1 MGDLVIN
8 KKNGIIELFN
18 TAPFCTVTKAELSR
32 SILSDDYIDI
42 TVESSEKLD
51 LNLEDRIIVEGRSYF
66 VNLLPQVKKNAEDSF
81 THEIRFFG
89 ASSILR
95 RNILFNRDSQG
106 GKTGFEF
113 PITAELN
120 AFLYLIINNA
130 NEFESNWILGDF
142 PSNTETKSMQF
153 SNENCLAALQRIC
166 QEFKVEFEVEETGGK
181 FVLHIREKIGKL
193 LPFKV
198 EYGMGNG
205 LYDLTRARSND
216 SEVVTIL
223 YGYGSSENIPVK
235 YRGYSPRLRMPIAIG
250 DYITNQA
257 AQELFGK
264 VVGVFDPDIKP
275 EFKGIVSGVGS
286 LTNGLQEISVS
297 NMDFDLKEKES
308 DGKTTKYLIAGTP
321 AKISVTKGNLAGYD
335 FEIND
340 YDHSSKTFKLKQFAD
355 DRGQKFPDNTTVFKF
370 AAGDEFTLGDIV
382 LPDQYITN
390 AEQRLYDETVKE
402 YQKVSQNNVKYTL
415 NVDPL
420 FLQDKGE
427 IGIGDLLPIKDA
439 DFGIDKASR
448 IISLKK
454 DLLTDTYTSFDV
466 ADSYEISLV
475 KEIVNNIKDLQKEI
489 ASQKVINRQS
499 YLDGYRRVEDR
510 FSMYFDADGKMD
522 GSHIKADT
530 IDVGMLSSG
539 SKSRWFQLEEVVFTP
554 NLGSDPNSFRATA
567 GRLVHFG
574 IKTSSSTE
582 RVWNLS
588 ALTVNNLL
596 NQGYYVY
603 AKCDINGDY
612 GTFIITPDRIV
623 FDSQP
628 NYYHFL
634 IGNLYTAS
642 SGGRAFDANYGVS
655 QMNGRMIFAGVISD
669 IQGRPM
675 IDLDKREI
683 IGKVT
688 FTNDSPA
695 LEQVQE
701 KIDAVQVGAV
711 NLIDNSAALPMAP
724 NDIGTGNSVF
734 IDNENEKF
742 LRATPDAGKRISLY
756 GAYHILES
764 NEQYIRGIYVRHSA
778 PTAQDIQIYSH
789 NTTTLNDKTTTVQPN
804 TWTFIK
810 TGVITGIGSESA
822 LILQMFMPNIAIDY
836 KKTILVKGNRL
847 GNDWSPSAN
856 DVQNEITVAKQNA
869 ANAQNTANTA
879 AQNAIDA
886 NKKLSDIANDNI
898 VTPQEKPDVL
908 QEYYA
913 AANERNTI
921 IDQAKVYNVDFGAYN
936 NAFVGLDSYLVSV
949 NMFGDMN
956 SNTAVNGAEFK
967 QKYLNYYTERSKLY
981 KLISDAAKN
990 YANGLVNNIKIG
1002 GRNTYKKSTPID
1014 TLNVDFQREHVDAPN
1029 GFYAVGR
1036 NNPDANNVRLW
1047 GVIDGNGEWTVS
1059 FEMRGTQSVVVGLS
1073 VDICDIGLQ
1082 HFSSTLD
1089 NSWKKF
1095 SLTINVTNYSSDVY
1109 NFVDFSKFE
1118 WAYYLIRNIKI
1129 ERGNKATDWTPAPED
1144 VQEQLTNAQNS
1155 ANAANQKLADI
1166 ANDNLLTVSEKP
1178 EVIKEWDIIAYEYD
1192 KIIAQAATYNTNSGN
1207 YTHFFNGLSS
1217 YLISINWNN
1226 LAFDSPIDGIEFRR
1240 KFRDYYTERTDLLKR
1255 ISDASKGYVDN
1266 LQVGSR
1272 NLLLESNT
1280 QLSQPPGVYRI
1291 GGYMTSKLL
1300 EVGKTYTLM
1309 FKSGNGGRASVGAWI
1324 NGYQHIGVNEID
1336 GGIKTFTFTVENT
1349 GRELNIIDFYKVP
1362 DTDTDRWSSVYW
1374 AVLVEGNKMGLQSW
1388 MPAPEDLEK
1397 KITEAQSSANTAN
1410 QKLSDIASDNKLTP
1424 SEKQDTLKEW
1434 TVIVNESPIIMDQAA
1449 TYGVSSTNYEGH
1461 YINLSNYLTNNGLLN
1476 DLNSTSDI
1484 DGATFRLYFKNYY
1497 TAKVDLIRNISTA
1510 SKNYTNQAAGEL
1522 RNEARLKLLAS
1533 QYTNG
1538 NCLYRDADFR
1548 SSLNGLSVYNNSSN
1562 GTVELFLWTASAA
1575 NAPTKSPNMAI
1586 CRYNGGGAQPY
1597 LGGFYFGT
1605 PTRANAVFVVR
1616 LIMRLDVGYQ
1626 ITFHSNQAGDN
1637 YSFDW
1642 VTPVDGTG
1650 KWEEYIGILRCGAIG
1665 TFSSSMFF
1673 AILGTNKVIETYI
1686 AYASVFDVTDI
1697 DKYLEDKIK
1706 QNEQQTAI
1714 AKAQADNALA
1724 TANKTAGIT
1733 NFLSTT
1739 VDGNVIASGTML
1751 VGDVTGGNAGITGVT
1766 DQGSN
1771 SVRIFAGANYANKN
1785 KAPLNILDN
1794 GLIKMHHP
1802 NGNKGFE
1809 LGIVNGKL
1817 VFNVYDDIG
1826 NLIMEMGSQGIIFS
1840 NYIPDSWTN
1849 LKLAKFDSANYS
1861 PYDATSVTNFAN
1873 TNTRQIMV
1881 NNPGGIEDAQ
1891 HWNIHVPK
1899 TEASHINYSTYSAGR
1914 SYDSNTYVIYEGVY
1928 FEGTLQKPQK
1938 PNGSI
1943 AKLAD
1948 GWYYN
1953 IVFLSVWKKYGD
1965 PYQTG
1970 AYAYTFQLF
1979 RLSAGKV
1986 VETKDY
1992 TINGQV

>member
-81 THEIRFFG
+81 TYDIRFFG

-113 PITAELN
+113 PMTAELN
-120 AFLYLIINNA
+120 AFLYLIIKNA

-142 PSNTETKSMQF
+142 PTNTTTKTISFQK
-153 SNENCLAALQRIC
+153 ENCLAALQRVC
-166 QEFKVEFEVEETGGK
+166 QEFNVEFEVEETGGK

-223 YGYGSSENIPVK
+223 YGYGSSQNIPVD
-235 YRGYSPRLRMPIAIG
+235 YRGYSPRLRMPVAVG
-250 DYITNQA
+250 DYISNQA
-257 AQELFGK
+257 AIDLFGY
-264 VVGVFDPDIKP
+264 VEDVFTPDIKP
-275 EFKGIVSGVGS
+275 TFKGKVSGVGS
-286 LTNGLQEISVS
+286 LANGVQEVSVS
-297 NMDFDLKEKES
+297 NMDFDLKEKKPNG
-308 DGKTTKYLIAGTP
+308 DTKYWIAGTP
-321 AKISVTKGNLAGYD
+321 PKISVTKGDLAGYD
-335 FEIND
+335 FEVLD
-340 YDHSSKTFKLKQFAD
+340 YIHATKTFKLKQFAD
-355 DRGQKFPDNTTVFKF
+355 DKGQKFPDSTTVFKF
-370 AAGDEFTLGDIV
+370 AVGDEFTLIDIMM
-382 LPDQYITN
+382 PDQYITN
-390 AEQRLYDETVKE
+390 AEQKLYNETVKE

-574 IKTSSSTE
+574 IKTSSGAE

-612 GTFIITPDRIV
+612 GTFVITPDRIV

-634 IGNLYTAS
+634 IGNLYTAA

-695 LEQVQE
+695 LNQVQVN
-701 KIDAVQVGAV
+701 IDKSKSESIIASKDYADAQDNLKEITTKAYADGIVDAEESRAIADATAKMESAKLHAQVLV
-711 NLIDNSAALPMAP
+711 
-724 NDIGTGNSVF
+724 NDI
-734 IDNENEKF
+734 E
-742 LRATPDAGKRISLY
+742 
-756 GAYHILES
+756 
-764 NEQYIRGIYVRHSA
+764 
-778 PTAQDIQIYSH
+778 
-789 NTTTLNDKTTTVQPN
+789 
-804 TWTFIK
+804 
-810 TGVITGIGSESA
+810 
-822 LILQMFMPNIAIDY
+822 
-836 KKTILVKGNRL
+836 
-847 GNDWSPSAN
+847 
-856 DVQNEITVAKQNA
+856 
-869 ANAQNTANTA
+869 
-879 AQNAIDA
+879 
-886 NKKLSDIANDNI
+886 
-898 VTPQEKPDVL
+898 
-908 QEYYA
+908 
-913 AANERNTI
+913 
-921 IDQAKVYNVDFGAYN
+921 
-936 NAFVGLDSYLVSV
+936 
-949 NMFGDMN
+949 
-956 SNTAVNGAEFK
+956 
-967 QKYLNYYTERSKLY
+967 
-981 KLISDAAKN
+981 
-990 YANGLVNNIKIG
+990 IG
-1002 GRNTYKKSTPID
+1002 GRNLILQSKRIPVEMGGGSSLQLEAGGFQLTNATEYCVWNTSNVQQGLL
-1014 TLNVDFQREHVDAPN
+1014 TLSFKIKRLEGQGD
-1029 GFYAVGR
+1029 GR
-1036 NNPDANNVRLW
+1036 NIRFYNGTGYEEIPNTSNITTETIVTHQFTNS
-1047 GVIDGNGEWTVS
+1047 GN
-1059 FEMRGTQSVVVGLS
+1059 FEKLYMTFLTGRIEISW
-1073 VDICDIGLQ
+1073 LQ
-1082 HFSSTLD
+1082 LES
-1089 NSWKKF
+1089 
-1095 SLTINVTNYSSDVY
+1095 
-1109 NFVDFSKFE
+1109 
-1118 WAYYLIRNIKI
+1118 
-1129 ERGNKATDWTPAPED
+1129 GNKSTDWTPAPED
-1144 VQEQLTNAQNS
+1144 V
-1155 ANAANQKLADI
+1155 
-1166 ANDNLLTVSEKP
+1166 DN
-1178 EVIKEWDIIAYEYD
+1178 
-1192 KIIAQAATYNTNSGN
+1192 
-1207 YTHFFNGLSS
+1207 
-1217 YLISINWNN
+1217 
-1226 LAFDSPIDGIEFRR
+1226 
-1240 KFRDYYTERTDLLKR
+1240 
-1255 ISDASKGYVDN
+1255 
-1266 LQVGSR
+1266 
-1272 NLLLESNT
+1272 
-1280 QLSQPPGVYRI
+1280 
-1291 GGYMTSKLL
+1291 
-1300 EVGKTYTLM
+1300 
-1309 FKSGNGGRASVGAWI
+1309 
-1324 NGYQHIGVNEID
+1324 
-1336 GGIKTFTFTVENT
+1336 
-1349 GRELNIIDFYKVP
+1349 
-1362 DTDTDRWSSVYW
+1362 
-1374 AVLVEGNKMGLQSW
+1374 
-1388 MPAPEDLEK
+1388 
-1397 KITEAQSSANTAN
+1397 
-1410 QKLSDIASDNKLTP
+1410 
-1424 SEKQDTLKEW
+1424 
-1434 TVIVNESPIIMDQAA
+1434 
-1449 TYGVSSTNYEGH
+1449 
-1461 YINLSNYLTNNGLLN
+1461 
-1476 DLNSTSDI
+1476 
-1484 DGATFRLYFKNYY
+1484 
-1497 TAKVDLIRNISTA
+1497 
-1510 SKNYTNQAAGEL
+1510 
-1522 RNEARLKLLAS
+1522 
-1533 QYTNG
+1533 
-1538 NCLYRDADFR
+1538 
-1548 SSLNGLSVYNNSSN
+1548 
-1562 GTVELFLWTASAA
+1562 
-1575 NAPTKSPNMAI
+1575 
-1586 CRYNGGGAQPY
+1586 
-1597 LGGFYFGT
+1597 
-1605 PTRANAVFVVR
+1605 
-1616 LIMRLDVGYQ
+1616 
-1626 ITFHSNQAGDN
+1626 
-1637 YSFDW
+1637 
-1642 VTPVDGTG
+1642 
-1650 KWEEYIGILRCGAIG
+1650 
-1665 TFSSSMFF
+1665 
-1673 AILGTNKVIETYI
+1673 
-1686 AYASVFDVTDI
+1686 
-1697 DKYLEDKIK
+1697 KIK
-1706 QNEQQTAI
+1706 QNEQQTAL
-1714 AKAQADNALA
+1714 AKAQADNAL
-1724 TANKTAGIT
+1724 TTSNIT
-1733 NFLSTT
+1733 SQKVSFLSTT
-1739 VDGNVIASGTML
+1739 INNNVVSTGTL
-1751 VGDVTGGNAGITGVT
+1751 EVGDVVGANAGITGVT
-1766 DQGSN
+1766 DRGRQ
-1771 SVRIFAGANYANKN
+1771 SVRVYAGSPYANKN
-1785 KAPLNILDN
+1785 TAPFTLQDD

-1809 LGIVNGKL
+1809 LGIVDGKL

-1826 NLIMEMGSQGIIFS
+1826 NKIMEMGSQGIIFS

-1861 PYDATSVTNFAN
+1861 PYDAASVTNFAN
-1873 TNTRQIMV
+1873 SNTRQIMV

-1891 HWNIHVPK
+1891 HWNVFVPK

-1914 SYDSNTYVIYEGVY
+1914 SYDSNTYVIYEGIY

-1938 PNGSI
+1938 PNSST

-1953 IVFLSVWKKYGD
+1953 IVFMSVWKKYGD

-1970 AYAYTFQLF
+1970 AYSYTFQLF

>member
-1 MGDLVIN
+1 MGEIVIK
-8 KKNGIIELFN
+8 KKNTTIDLFN
-18 TAPFCTVTKAELSR
+18 YKPFRSVTKAELSR
-32 SILSDDYIDI
+32 TLMSDDYVDI
-42 TVESSEKLD
+42 SVECANTLD
-51 LNLEDRIIVEGRSYF
+51 LNIGDRVTVEGRTF
-66 VNLLPQVKKNAEDSF
+66 FLNMLPPAKKLAEDQFSY
-81 THEIRFFG
+81 EIRFEGPAFL
-89 ASSILR
+89 LR
-95 RNILFNRDSQG
+95 KLKVFNLDSQG
-106 GKTGFEF
+106 NKTTNEF
-113 PITAELN
+113 PLTGEINE
-120 AFLYLIINNA
+120 FLYLLINNA
-130 NEFESNWILGDF
+130 NKKDNQWILGNF
-142 PSNTETKSMQF
+142 PSNTETKTLTF
-153 SNENCLAALQRIC
+153 NNENCLAVLQRIC
-166 QEFKVEFEVEETGGK
+166 QEFNVEFDIIEAGGK
-181 FVLHIREKIGKL
+181 FTLNIREKIGKT
-193 LPFKV
+193 LPFTV

-205 LYDLTRARSND
+205 LYDLSRARAND
-216 SEVVTIL
+216 SEVVTVL
-223 YGYGSSENIPVK
+223 YAYGSSQNIPVD
-235 YRGYSPRLRMPIAIG
+235 YRGYSPRLRMPVAVG
-250 DYITNQA
+250 DYISNQA
-257 AQELFGK
+257 AIDLFGY
-264 VVGVFDPDIKP
+264 VEDVFTPDIKP
-275 EFKGIVSGVGS
+275 TFKGKVSGVGS
-286 LTNGLQEISVS
+286 LANGVQEVSVS
-297 NMDFDLKEKES
+297 NMDFDLKEKKA
-308 DGKTTKYLIAGTP
+308 DGSTKYWISGTP
-321 AKISVTKGNLAGYD
+321 PKISVTKGDLAGYD
-335 FEIND
+335 FEVLD
-340 YDHSSKTFKLKQFAD
+340 YIHATKTFKLKQFAD
-355 DRGQKFPDNTTVFKF
+355 DKGQKFPDNTTVFKF
-370 AAGDEFTLGDIV
+370 AAGDEFTLIDIMM
-382 LPDQYITN
+382 PDQYIAN
-390 AEQRLYDETVKE
+390 AEQKLYDETVKE

-554 NLGSDPNSFRATA
+554 NLGSNPNSFRATA

-574 IKTSSSTE
+574 IKTSTGTE

-612 GTFIITPDRIV
+612 GTFVITPDRIV

-778 PTAQDIQIYSH
+778 PTAQDIQVYSH
-789 NTTTLNDKTTTVQPN
+789 NTNTLNDKTTTVQPN

-822 LILQMFMPNIAIDY
+822 LILQMFMPNIALDY

-869 ANAQNTANTA
+869 ANAQNSANTA
-879 AQNAIDA
+879 INNAA
-886 NKKLSDIANDNI
+886 IAN
-898 VTPQEKPDVL
+898 
-908 QEYYA
+908 
-913 AANERNTI
+913 
-921 IDQAKVYNVDFGAYN
+921 
-936 NAFVGLDSYLVSV
+936 
-949 NMFGDMN
+949 
-956 SNTAVNGAEFK
+956 
-967 QKYLNYYTERSKLY
+967 
-981 KLISDAAKN
+981 
-990 YANGLVNNIKIG
+990 
-1002 GRNTYKKSTPID
+1002 
-1014 TLNVDFQREHVDAPN
+1014 QR
-1029 GFYAVGR
+1029 
-1036 NNPDANNVRLW
+1036 
-1047 GVIDGNGEWTVS
+1047 
-1059 FEMRGTQSVVVGLS
+1059 
-1073 VDICDIGLQ
+1073 
-1082 HFSSTLD
+1082 
-1089 NSWKKF
+1089 
-1095 SLTINVTNYSSDVY
+1095 
-1109 NFVDFSKFE
+1109 
-1118 WAYYLIRNIKI
+1118 
-1129 ERGNKATDWTPAPED
+1129 
-1144 VQEQLTNAQNS
+1144 
-1155 ANAANQKLADI
+1155 LADI
-1166 ANDNLLTVSEKP
+1166 ANDNKLTPEEKSDT
-1178 EVIKEWDIIAYEYD
+1178 IKEWDIIADEYL
-1192 KIIAQAATYNTNSGN
+1192 KLIPQANTYGVDTNA
-1207 YTHFFNGLSS
+1207 YTGAKNALSS
-1217 YLISINWNN
+1217 YLISISYNN
-1226 LAFDSPIDGIEFRR
+1226 LNTTSDINGTEFRQ
-1240 KFRDYYTERTDLLKR
+1240 KFRDYYDAKVSLLKA
-1255 ISDASKGYVDN
+1255 ISDAAKSYATGLVNN

-1272 NLLLESNT
+1272 NLLLESNI
-1280 QLSQPPGVYRI
+1280 QFSQPPGVYRL

-1309 FKSGNGGRASVGAWI
+1309 FKSGNGGRNSVGAWV
-1324 NGYQHIGVNEID
+1324 NGFQHIGVNEID
-1336 GGIKTFTFTVENT
+1336 GGIKTITFTVENT
-1349 GRELNIIDFYKVP
+1349 GRDLNIIDFYKVP
-1362 DTDTDRWSSVYW
+1362 STDLDRWSAVNW

-1388 MPAPEDLEK
+1388 MAAPEDLEK

-1410 QKLSDIASDNKLTP
+1410 QKLTDIASDNRLTP

-1434 TVIVNESPIIMDQAA
+1434 TVIVNEVPIIKDQAA
-1449 TYGVSSTNYEGH
+1449 AYGVSSVNYDGH
-1461 YINLSNYLTNNGLLN
+1461 YTNLSDYLTNNGLLN

-1510 SKNYTNQAAGEL
+1510 SKNYTNQSAGEL

-1548 SSLNGLSVYNNSSN
+1548 SSLNGLSVYNNLGN
-1562 GTVELFLWTASAA
+1562 GTVELFLWAASSV
-1575 NAPTKSPNMAI
+1575 NAPTKSPTIAI
-1586 CRYNGGGAQPY
+1586 CRYNGSGASPN

-1616 LIMRLDVGYQ
+1616 LIMSLEAGYQ

-1650 KWEEYIGILRCGAIG
+1650 KWEEYIGILRCGVTG

-1673 AILGTNKVIETYI
+1673 AIMGANKVIETYI
-1686 AYASVFDVTDI
+1686 AYASVFDVTDV
-1697 DKYLEDKIK
+1697 DKYLEDRIK
-1706 QNEQQTAI
+1706 QNEQQTAL

-1724 TANKTAGIT
+1724 TANRVSQIT
-1733 NFLSTT
+1733 SFLNTT
-1739 VDGNVIASGTML
+1739 VDGNVVASGTML
-1751 VGDVTGGNAGITGVT
+1751 VGDVNGGNAGLTGVT
-1766 DQGSN
+1766 DRGAD
-1771 SVRIFAGANYANKN
+1771 SVRLFLGSNYANKN
-1785 KAPLNILDN
+1785 KAPLVMLDK
-1794 GLIKMHHP
+1794 GLIQMHHP
-1802 NGNKGFE
+1802 NGMLGFE
-1809 LGIVNGKL
+1809 MGIVNGKL
-1817 VFNVYDDIG
+1817 VFNVYDNSG
-1826 NLIMEMGSQGIIFS
+1826 NKTMEMGSQGIIFS
-1840 NYIPDSWTN
+1840 NYIPDSWDNYLLLNIPAGSTN
-1849 LKLAKFDSANYS
+1849 SDADFENFLRGQLMINTYQNDTYGWCNVDLNTNNNYWRYSAGVSYDSANYKQYEKFY
-1861 PYDATSVTNFAN
+1861 YDTDNS
-1873 TNTRQIMV
+1873 
-1881 NNPGGIEDAQ
+1881 
-1891 HWNIHVPK
+1891 K
-1899 TEASHINYSTYSAGR
+1899 
-1914 SYDSNTYVIYEGVY
+1914 
-1928 FEGTLQKPQK
+1928 QKPGPSTPK
-1938 PNGSI
+1938 
-1943 AKLAD
+1943 KWD
-1948 GWYYN
+1948 GWYAMPAHAQGSDAPVGGMSNWSITILCIRLAGGEQVQTKN
-1953 IVFLSVWKKYGD
+1953 ISMSGSEFIH
-1965 PYQTG
+1965 P
-1970 AYAYTFQLF
+1970 
-1979 RLSAGKV
+1979 
-1986 VETKDY
+1986 
-1992 TINGQV
+1992 

>member
-66 VNLLPQVKKNAEDSF
+66 VNLLPQVKKNTEDSF

-106 GKTGFEF
+106 GKNGFEF
-113 PITAELN
+113 PMTAELN

-142 PSNTETKSMQF
+142 PTNTTTKTISFQK
-153 SNENCLAALQRIC
+153 ENCLAALQRVC
-166 QEFKVEFEVEETGGK
+166 QEFNVEFEVEETGGK

-355 DRGQKFPDNTTVFKF
+355 DKGQKFPDNTTVFKF
-370 AAGDEFTLGDIV
+370 AAGDEFTLIDIMM
-382 LPDQYITN
+382 PDQYITN
-390 AEQRLYDETVKE
+390 AEQKLYDETVKE

-489 ASQKVINRQS
+489 SSQKVINRQS

-574 IKTSSSTE
+574 IKTSAGAE

-588 ALTVNNLL
+588 ALTVSNLL

-612 GTFIITPDRIV
+612 GTFVITPDRIV

-642 SGGRAFDANYGVS
+642 SGGRVFDANYGVS

-695 LEQVQE
+695 LGQVQVN
-701 KIDAVQVGAV
+701 IDQSKTES
-711 NLIDNSAALPMAP
+711 IAASKSYS
-724 NDIGTGNSVF
+724 D
-734 IDNENEKF
+734 
-742 LRATPDAGKRISLY
+742 
-756 GAYHILES
+756 
-764 NEQYIRGIYVRHSA
+764 
-778 PTAQDIQIYSH
+778 AQD
-789 NTTTLNDKTTTVQPN
+789 NL
-804 TWTFIK
+804 
-810 TGVITGIGSESA
+810 
-822 LILQMFMPNIAIDY
+822 
-836 KKTILVKGNRL
+836 
-847 GNDWSPSAN
+847 
-856 DVQNEITVAKQNA
+856 AK
-869 ANAQNTANTA
+869 
-879 AQNAIDA
+879 I
-886 NKKLSDIANDNI
+886 
-898 VTPQEKPDVL
+898 
-908 QEYYA
+908 A
-913 AANERNTI
+913 AAAYADGIVDAEEARAIADAT
-921 IDQAKVYNVDFGAYN
+921 AK
-936 NAFVGLDSYLVSV
+936 
-949 NMFGDMN
+949 M
-956 SNTAVNGAEFK
+956 E
-967 QKYLNYYTERSKLY
+967 
-981 KLISDAAKN
+981 AAKSH
-990 YANGLVNNIKIG
+990 AQGLVNNIQIG
-1002 GRNTYKKSTPID
+1002 ARNLF
-1014 TLNVDFQREHVDAPN
+1014 LNSKNPRVYTNRAPVSIMTGLELN
-1029 GFYAVGR
+1029 TEY
-1036 NNPDANNVRLW
+1036 
-1047 GVIDGNGEWTVS
+1047 TVS
-1059 FEMRGTQSVVVGLS
+1059 FTAQNFWSAAALHIEFDGGIGKSEFALTGSLKRFSATMKTNNVNGNLYLWLIDGDGSVELR
-1073 VDICDIGLQ
+1073 
-1082 HFSSTLD
+1082 
-1089 NSWKKF
+1089 
-1095 SLTINVTNYSSDVY
+1095 
-1109 NFVDFSKFE
+1109 E
-1118 WAYYLIRNIKI
+1118 IKV
-1129 ERGNKATDWTPAPED
+1129 EKGNKATDWTPAPED
-1144 VQEQLTNAQNS
+1144 VE
-1155 ANAANQKLADI
+1155 
-1166 ANDNLLTVSEKP
+1166 SE
-1178 EVIKEWDIIAYEYD
+1178 IN
-1192 KIIAQAATYNTNSGN
+1192 NTN
-1207 YTHFFNGLSS
+1207 
-1217 YLISINWNN
+1217 NN
-1226 LAFDSPIDGIEFRR
+1226 A
-1240 KFRDYYTERTDLLKR
+1240 LL
-1255 ISDASKGYVDN
+1255 
-1266 LQVGSR
+1266 
-1272 NLLLESNT
+1272 
-1280 QLSQPPGVYRI
+1280 
-1291 GGYMTSKLL
+1291 
-1300 EVGKTYTLM
+1300 
-1309 FKSGNGGRASVGAWI
+1309 
-1324 NGYQHIGVNEID
+1324 
-1336 GGIKTFTFTVENT
+1336 
-1349 GRELNIIDFYKVP
+1349 
-1362 DTDTDRWSSVYW
+1362 
-1374 AVLVEGNKMGLQSW
+1374 
-1388 MPAPEDLEK
+1388 
-1397 KITEAQSSANTAN
+1397 
-1410 QKLSDIASDNKLTP
+1410 
-1424 SEKQDTLKEW
+1424 
-1434 TVIVNESPIIMDQAA
+1434 
-1449 TYGVSSTNYEGH
+1449 
-1461 YINLSNYLTNNGLLN
+1461 
-1476 DLNSTSDI
+1476 
-1484 DGATFRLYFKNYY
+1484 
-1497 TAKVDLIRNISTA
+1497 
-1510 SKNYTNQAAGEL
+1510 
-1522 RNEARLKLLAS
+1522 
-1533 QYTNG
+1533 
-1538 NCLYRDADFR
+1538 
-1548 SSLNGLSVYNNSSN
+1548 
-1562 GTVELFLWTASAA
+1562 
-1575 NAPTKSPNMAI
+1575 
-1586 CRYNGGGAQPY
+1586 
-1597 LGGFYFGT
+1597 
-1605 PTRANAVFVVR
+1605 
-1616 LIMRLDVGYQ
+1616 
-1626 ITFHSNQAGDN
+1626 
-1637 YSFDW
+1637 
-1642 VTPVDGTG
+1642 
-1650 KWEEYIGILRCGAIG
+1650 
-1665 TFSSSMFF
+1665 
-1673 AILGTNKVIETYI
+1673 
-1686 AYASVFDVTDI
+1686 
-1697 DKYLEDKIK
+1697 
-1706 QNEQQTAI
+1706 

-1724 TANKTAGIT
+1724 TANIANGKVS
-1733 NFLSTT
+1733 FLTT
-1739 VDGNVIASGTML
+1739 TIDNNVVATGSLL
-1751 VGDVTGGNAGITGVT
+1751 VGDVVGNNAGISGVT
-1766 DQGSN
+1766 DRGRQ
-1771 SVRIFAGANYANKN
+1771 SVRMYAGAPYANKN
-1785 KAPLNILDN
+1785 TAPFTLQDD

-1809 LGIVNGKL
+1809 LGIVDGKL

-1826 NLIMEMGSQGIIFS
+1826 NKIMEMGSQGIIFS

-1873 TNTRQIMV
+1873 SNTRQIMV

-1891 HWNIHVPK
+1891 HWNVFVPK

-1914 SYDSNTYVIYEGVY
+1914 SYDSNTYVIYEGIY

-1938 PNGSI
+1938 PNSST

-1953 IVFLSVWKKYGD
+1953 IVFMSVWKKYGD

-1970 AYAYTFQLF
+1970 AYSYTFQLF

>member
-66 VNLLPQVKKNAEDSF
+66 VNLLPQVKKNTEDSF

-113 PITAELN
+113 PMTAELN

-130 NEFESNWILGDF
+130 NEFENNWVLGDF
-142 PSNTETKSMQF
+142 PTNTTTKTISFQK
-153 SNENCLAALQRIC
+153 ENCLAALQRVC
-166 QEFKVEFEVEETGGK
+166 QEFNVEFEVEETGGK

-205 LYDLTRARSND
+205 LYDLTRARAND

-340 YDHSSKTFKLKQFAD
+340 YDHSSKTFKIKQFAD

-370 AAGDEFTLGDIV
+370 AAGDEFTLIDIMM
-382 LPDQYITN
+382 PDQYITN
-390 AEQRLYDETVKE
+390 AEQKLYDETVKE

-574 IKTSSSTE
+574 IKTSSGAE

-612 GTFIITPDRIV
+612 GTFVITPDRIV

-695 LEQVQE
+695 LGQVQE
-701 KIDAVQVGAV
+701 KIDAVQVGTRNLLLKSKQRMPYAWGAGSVIKTSDGINFQNCTTWVAYGTIASESLQVSEEYTISIKYRSENTPATNFAWYINDANDYISFNTPDTVGKWGIISNTRRINNNGNV
-711 NLIDNSAALPMAP
+711 NLHLFVPNGTVTIDW
-724 NDIGTGNSVF
+724 I
-734 IDNENEKF
+734 
-742 LRATPDAGKRISLY
+742 
-756 GAYHILES
+756 
-764 NEQYIRGIYVRHSA
+764 
-778 PTAQDIQIYSH
+778 
-789 NTTTLNDKTTTVQPN
+789 
-804 TWTFIK
+804 
-810 TGVITGIGSESA
+810 VIT
-822 LILQMFMPNIAIDY
+822 
-836 KKTILVKGNRL
+836 KGNK
-847 GNDWSPSAN
+847 GVTDWTPAPEDLN
-856 DVQNEITVAKQNA
+856 EEITVAKQNA

-898 VTPQEKPDVL
+898 VTPQEKPDTLKEWKQIEAERPKLVA
-908 QEYYA
+908 QAGTYNINTDNYNNYYVA
-913 AANERNTI
+913 LANYLTNSGVFLDMNVST
-921 IDQAKVYNVDFGAYN
+921 NVDGRELKN
-936 NAFVGLDSYLVSV
+936 NF
-949 NMFGDMN
+949 
-956 SNTAVNGAEFK
+956 
-967 QKYLNYYTERSKLY
+967 QNYYDVRQDLLKA
-981 KLISDAAKN
+981 ISDAAKT
-990 YANGLVNNIKIG
+990 YASGLVDNLQIG
-1002 GRNTYKKSTPID
+1002 GRNLLQKS
-1014 TLNVDFQREHVDAPN
+1014 
-1029 GFYAVGR
+1029 
-1036 NNPDANNVRLW
+1036 ANIVMSGNDHQNSDNSIP
-1047 GVIDGNGEWTVS
+1047 GVITVLRS
-1059 FEMRGTQSVVVGLS
+1059 GKWNCYNWL
-1073 VDICDIGLQ
+1073 
-1082 HFSSTLD
+1082 TLP
-1089 NSWKKF
+1089 S
-1095 SLTINVTNYSSDVY
+1095 
-1109 NFVDFSKFE
+1109 
-1118 WAYYLIRNIKI
+1118 
-1129 ERGNKATDWTPAPED
+1129 G
-1144 VQEQLTNAQNS
+1144 
-1155 ANAANQKLADI
+1155 
-1166 ANDNLLTVSEKP
+1166 
-1178 EVIKEWDIIAYEYD
+1178 YD
-1192 KIIAQAATYNTNSGN
+1192 KIGKQLTMS
-1207 YTHFFNGLSS
+1207 L
-1217 YLISINWNN
+1217 
-1226 LAFDSPIDGIEFRR
+1226 E
-1240 KFRDYYTERTDLLKR
+1240 LL
-1255 ISDASKGYVDN
+1255 VDN
-1266 LQVGSR
+1266 QINFGVG
-1272 NLLLESNT
+1272 
-1280 QLSQPPGVYRI
+1280 VH
-1291 GGYMTSKLL
+1291 
-1300 EVGKTYTLM
+1300 
-1309 FKSGNGGRASVGAWI
+1309 FA
-1324 NGYQHIGVNEID
+1324 
-1336 GGIKTFTFTVENT
+1336 
-1349 GRELNIIDFYKVP
+1349 
-1362 DTDTDRWSSVYW
+1362 
-1374 AVLVEGNKMGLQSW
+1374 
-1388 MPAPEDLEK
+1388 
-1397 KITEAQSSANTAN
+1397 
-1410 QKLSDIASDNKLTP
+1410 
-1424 SEKQDTLKEW
+1424 
-1434 TVIVNESPIIMDQAA
+1434 
-1449 TYGVSSTNYEGH
+1449 YEQ
-1461 YINLSNYLTNNGLLN
+1461 N
-1476 DLNSTSDI
+1476 
-1484 DGATFRLYFKNYY
+1484 
-1497 TAKVDLIRNISTA
+1497 LIR
-1510 SKNYTNQAAGEL
+1510 K
-1522 RNEARLKLLAS
+1522 
-1533 QYTNG
+1533 
-1538 NCLYRDADFR
+1538 
-1548 SSLNGLSVYNNSSN
+1548 
-1562 GTVELFLWTASAA
+1562 
-1575 NAPTKSPNMAI
+1575 
-1586 CRYNGGGAQPY
+1586 
-1597 LGGFYFGT
+1597 
-1605 PTRANAVFVVR
+1605 
-1616 LIMRLDVGYQ
+1616 DV
-1626 ITFHSNQAGDN
+1626 S
-1637 YSFDW
+1637 
-1642 VTPVDGTG
+1642 
-1650 KWEEYIGILRCGAIG
+1650 
-1665 TFSSSMFF
+1665 
-1673 AILGTNKVIETYI
+1673 YI
-1686 AYASVFDVTDI
+1686 A
-1697 DKYLEDKIK
+1697 
-1706 QNEQQTAI
+1706 
-1714 AKAQADNALA
+1714 
-1724 TANKTAGIT
+1724 
-1733 NFLSTT
+1733 
-1739 VDGNVIASGTML
+1739 
-1751 VGDVTGGNAGITGVT
+1751 
-1766 DQGSN
+1766 
-1771 SVRIFAGANYANKN
+1771 
-1785 KAPLNILDN
+1785 
-1794 GLIKMHHP
+1794 
-1802 NGNKGFE
+1802 
-1809 LGIVNGKL
+1809 
-1817 VFNVYDDIG
+1817 
-1826 NLIMEMGSQGIIFS
+1826 
-1840 NYIPDSWTN
+1840 
-1849 LKLAKFDSANYS
+1849 
-1861 PYDATSVTNFAN
+1861 
-1873 TNTRQIMV
+1873 
-1881 NNPGGIEDAQ
+1881 PG
-1891 HWNIHVPK
+1891 
-1899 TEASHINYSTYSAGR
+1899 
-1914 SYDSNTYVIYEGVY
+1914 
-1928 FEGTLQKPQK
+1928 
-1938 PNGSI
+1938 
-1943 AKLAD
+1943 
-1948 GWYYN
+1948 
-1953 IVFLSVWKKYGD
+1953 
-1965 PYQTG
+1965 
-1970 AYAYTFQLF
+1970 
-1979 RLSAGKV
+1979 
-1986 VETKDY
+1986 
-1992 TINGQV
+1992 

>member
-81 THEIRFFG
+81 TYDIRFFG

-113 PITAELN
+113 PMTAELN

-130 NEFESNWILGDF
+130 NEFENNWVLGDF
-142 PSNTETKSMQF
+142 PVNTTTKTISFQK
-153 SNENCLAALQRIC
+153 ENCLAALQRVC
-166 QEFKVEFEVEETGGK
+166 QEFNVEFEVEETGGK

-250 DYITNQA
+250 DYITNQV

-321 AKISVTKGNLAGYD
+321 AKISVTKGDLAGYD
-335 FEIND
+335 FEVVD
-340 YDHSSKTFKLKQFAD
+340 YIHSTKTFKLKQFAD

-370 AAGDEFTLGDIV
+370 AAGDEFTLIDIMM
-382 LPDQYITN
+382 PEQYITN
-390 AEQRLYDETVKE
+390 AEQKLYDETVKE

-574 IKTSSSTE
+574 IKTSSGTE

-695 LEQVQE
+695 LGQVQE
-701 KIDAVQVGAV
+701 KIDAVQVGSV
-711 NLIDNSAALPMAP
+711 NLLDNSAVFAMSA
-724 NDIGTGNSVF
+724 NDVGLGTSVL
-734 IDNENEKF
+734 IENESEKF
-742 LRATPDAGKRISLY
+742 YRATPDNGKRVSLY
-756 GAYHILES
+756 GLWYTLES
-764 NEQYIRGIYVRHSA
+764 NQEYVRGIYVRHSA
-778 PTAQDIQIYSH
+778 SVAQDVRVFNH
-789 NTTTLNDKTTTVQPN
+789 NSNIGGEKIVTIQPN

-810 TGVITGIGSESA
+810 TNTIIGSGGNTA
-822 LILQMFMPNIAIDY
+822 LIIEMFTPNIPLDY
-836 KKTILVKGNRL
+836 KKTMLVKGNRI
-847 GNDWSPSAN
+847 GNDWTPSAN
-856 DVQNEITVAKQNA
+856 DVNSEITVAKQNA

-879 AQNAIDA
+879 VDNAAIA
-886 NKKLSDIANDNI
+886 NQRLADIANDNKL
-898 VTPQEKPDVL
+898 TPEEKSDTIKEWDIIAD
-908 QEYYA
+908 EYIKLIPQ
-913 AANERNTI
+913 ANTYGVDTNAYTGAKNALSSYLINISYNNLNTTSDI
-921 IDQAKVYNVDFGAYN
+921 NGTEFRQKFRDYYDAKVSLLKA
-936 NAFVGLDSYLVSV
+936 
-949 NMFGDMN
+949 
-956 SNTAVNGAEFK
+956 
-967 QKYLNYYTERSKLY
+967 
-981 KLISDAAKN
+981 ISDATKN
-990 YANGLVNNIKIG
+990 YANGLVSNIKIG
-1002 GRNTYKKSTPID
+1002 GINKVLGSNKQITSGAM
-1014 TLNVDFQREHVDAPN
+1014 LFNVSNIGEIIGNDITISIFLEGYNLSGQSNRIGAELYIKFNDGTEQWFGVW
-1029 GFYAVGR
+1029 FYS
-1036 NNPDANNVRLW
+1036 N
-1047 GVIDGNGEWTVS
+1047 S
-1059 FEMRGTQSVVVGLS
+1059 
-1073 VDICDIGLQ
+1073 
-1082 HFSSTLD
+1082 SSTWIE
-1089 NSWKKF
+1089 NTRKSESFKVK
-1095 SLTINVTNYSSDVY
+1095 NVPISSYQFGMYVQANGDY
-1109 NFVDFSKFE
+1109 
-1118 WAYYLIRNIKI
+1118 IRVKQPQLEI
-1129 ERGNKATDWTPAPED
+1129 GNKAGSYSVAPED
-1144 VQEQLTNAQNS
+1144 IQDQVNKAQGD
-1155 ANAANQKLADI
+1155 ANIANQKLANI
-1166 ANDNLLTVSEKP
+1166 ANDNLLTTSEKP
-1178 EVIKEWDIIAYEYD
+1178 EVIKEWQVIDAEFPHIRSQATTFGVNYD
-1192 KIIAQAATYNTNSGN
+1192 NFSYFYQQ
-1207 YTHFFNGLSS
+1207 LST
-1217 YLISINWNN
+1217 YLISIEYAN
-1226 LAFDSPIDGIEFRR
+1226 LTKDNAINGAEFRQ
-1240 KFRDYYTERTDLLKR
+1240 KFVLYYTERTDLLKR
-1255 ISDASKGYVDN
+1255 ISDASK
-1266 LQVGSR
+1266 
-1272 NLLLESNT
+1272 
-1280 QLSQPPGVYRI
+1280 
-1291 GGYMTSKLL
+1291 
-1300 EVGKTYTLM
+1300 
-1309 FKSGNGGRASVGAWI
+1309 
-1324 NGYQHIGVNEID
+1324 
-1336 GGIKTFTFTVENT
+1336 
-1349 GRELNIIDFYKVP
+1349 
-1362 DTDTDRWSSVYW
+1362 
-1374 AVLVEGNKMGLQSW
+1374 
-1388 MPAPEDLEK
+1388 
-1397 KITEAQSSANTAN
+1397 
-1410 QKLSDIASDNKLTP
+1410 
-1424 SEKQDTLKEW
+1424 
-1434 TVIVNESPIIMDQAA
+1434 
-1449 TYGVSSTNYEGH
+1449 
-1461 YINLSNYLTNNGLLN
+1461 
-1476 DLNSTSDI
+1476 
-1484 DGATFRLYFKNYY
+1484 
-1497 TAKVDLIRNISTA
+1497 
-1510 SKNYTNQAAGEL
+1510 NYTNSTTEAAKIEMAMDA
-1522 RNEARLKLLAS
+1522 RNKALAAS
-1533 QYTNG
+1533 YASG
-1538 NCLYRDADFR
+1538 KCLYRDVDFR
-1548 SSLNGLSVYNNSSN
+1548 SGLNGIQVYNNTGSASVN
-1562 GTVELFLWTASAA
+1562 LFLYGSAGYG
-1575 NAPTKSPNMAI
+1575 APTKSPNIAVI
-1586 CRYNGGGAQPY
+1586 QYNGDTNVTPGI
-1597 LGGFYFGT
+1597 GGFYFST
-1605 PTRANAVFVVR
+1605 PTRANAIYVVR
-1616 LIMRLDVGYQ
+1616 FIAKIPVNYA
-1626 ITFHSNQAGDN
+1626 INFHTNAIGD
-1637 YSFDW
+1637 DAK
-1642 VTPVDGTG
+1642 VTWTTSQQGTG
-1650 KWEEYIGILRCGAIG
+1650 KWEEYIVIIRCGSYGVFNSTA
-1665 TFSSSMFF
+1665 FF
-1673 AILGTNKVIETYI
+1673 ALDTSLVTNVMEWYLC
-1686 AYASVFDVTDI
+1686 YASVFDLTDV

-1706 QNEQQTAI
+1706 QNEQQTAL

-1724 TANKTAGIT
+1724 TANIASQKLS
-1733 NFLSTT
+1733 FLSTT
-1739 VDGNVIASGTML
+1739 IDNNLVATGTLM
-1751 VGDVTGGNAGITGVT
+1751 VGDVAGANAGITGVT
-1766 DQGSN
+1766 DRGRQ
-1771 SVRIFAGANYANKN
+1771 SVRLYAGSTYAGKN
-1785 KAPLNILDN
+1785 TAPWYVDDYGVEYQYLNGVMIRRR
-1794 GLIKMHHP
+1794 GVI
-1802 NGNKGFE
+1802 NGNYVDE
-1809 LGIVNGKL
+1809 LYNISGQLAKKTAIVSGKILEEWYNNGQLVYQIGENGIYFVRE
-1817 VFNVYDDIG
+1817 VPESYTEYR
-1826 NLIMEMGSQGIIFS
+1826 M
-1840 NYIPDSWTN
+1840 
-1849 LKLAKFDSANYS
+1849 LKLIDGIGPNPTQQQKDDLSDYILNRTCGVNPIPASGKFERYNIYGDRLLFLYNAGQN
-1861 PYDATSVTNFAN
+1861 
-1873 TNTRQIMV
+1873 V
-1881 NNPGGIEDAQ
+1881 NSQ
-1891 HWNIHVPK
+1891 
-1899 TEASHINYSTYSAGR
+1899 
-1914 SYDSNTYVIYEGVY
+1914 SNKQ
-1928 FEGTLQKPQK
+1928 FEGYKTSQNKYENAP
-1938 PNGSI
+1938 
-1943 AKLAD
+1943 D
-1948 GWYYN
+1948 GWY
-1953 IVFLSVWKKYGD
+1953 IPEALGWGFPGDVFLVEVIYLSN
-1965 PYQTG
+1965 G
-1970 AYAYTFQLF
+1970 AQIKNMALQRDVSGRIFMECSY
-1979 RLSAGKV
+1979 
-1986 VETKDY
+1986 
-1992 TINGQV
+1992 

>member
-1 MGDLVIN
+1 MGEIVIK
-8 KKNGIIELFN
+8 KKNTTIDLFN
-18 TAPFCTVTKAELSR
+18 YKPFRSVTKAELSR
-32 SILSDDYIDI
+32 TLMSDDYVDI
-42 TVESSEKLD
+42 SVECANPLD
-51 LNLEDRIIVEGRSYF
+51 LSLGDRVTVEGRTF
-66 VNLLPQVKKNAEDSF
+66 FLNMLPPAKKLAEDQFSY
-81 THEIRFFG
+81 ELRFEGPAFL
-89 ASSILR
+89 LR
-95 RNILFNRDSQG
+95 KLKVFNLDSQG
-106 GKTGFEF
+106 NKTTNEF
-113 PITAELN
+113 PLTGEINE
-120 AFLYLIINNA
+120 FLYLIINNA
-130 NEFESNWILGDF
+130 NKKDNQWILGSF
-142 PSNTETKSMQF
+142 PSNTETKTLTF
-153 SNENCLAALQRIC
+153 NNENCLAVLQRIC
-166 QEFKVEFEVEETGGK
+166 QEFNVEFDIVEAGGK
-181 FVLHIREKIGKL
+181 FTLNIREKIGKT
-193 LPFKV
+193 LPFTV

-205 LYDLTRARSND
+205 LYDLSRARAND
-216 SEVVTIL
+216 SEVVTVL
-223 YGYGSSENIPVK
+223 YAYGSSQNIPVD
-235 YRGYSPRLRMPIAIG
+235 YRGYSPRLRMPLAVG
-250 DYITNQA
+250 DYISNQA
-257 AQELFGK
+257 AIDLFGY
-264 VVGVFDPDIKP
+264 VEDVFTPDIKP
-275 EFKGIVSGVGS
+275 TFKGKVSGIGS
-286 LTNGLQEISVS
+286 LANGVQEISVS
-297 NMDFDLKEKES
+297 SMDFDLKEKKA
-308 DGKTTKYLIAGTP
+308 DGSTKYLIAGTP
-321 AKISVTKGNLAGYD
+321 AKISVTKGDLAGYD
-335 FEIND
+335 FEVVD
-340 YDHSSKTFKLKQFAD
+340 YIHSTKTFKIKQFAD

-370 AAGDEFTLGDIV
+370 AAGDEFTLIDIMM
-382 LPDQYITN
+382 PDQYITN
-390 AEQRLYDETVKE
+390 AEQKLYDETVKE

-554 NLGSDPNSFRATA
+554 NLGSDPNSFRVTA

-574 IKTSSSTE
+574 IKTSSGTE

-695 LEQVQE
+695 LNQVQE
-701 KIDAVQVGAV
+701 KIDAV
-711 NLIDNSAALPMAP
+711 
-724 NDIGTGNSVF
+724 
-734 IDNENEKF
+734 
-742 LRATPDAGKRISLY
+742 
-756 GAYHILES
+756 
-764 NEQYIRGIYVRHSA
+764 
-778 PTAQDIQIYSH
+778 
-789 NTTTLNDKTTTVQPN
+789 
-804 TWTFIK
+804 
-810 TGVITGIGSESA
+810 
-822 LILQMFMPNIAIDY
+822 
-836 KKTILVKGNRL
+836 
-847 GNDWSPSAN
+847 
-856 DVQNEITVAKQNA
+856 
-869 ANAQNTANTA
+869 
-879 AQNAIDA
+879 
-886 NKKLSDIANDNI
+886 
-898 VTPQEKPDVL
+898 
-908 QEYYA
+908 
-913 AANERNTI
+913 
-921 IDQAKVYNVDFGAYN
+921 
-936 NAFVGLDSYLVSV
+936 
-949 NMFGDMN
+949 
-956 SNTAVNGAEFK
+956 
-967 QKYLNYYTERSKLY
+967 
-981 KLISDAAKN
+981 
-990 YANGLVNNIKIG
+990 KIG
-1002 GRNTYKKSTPID
+1002 GRNTFKKSTPID
-1014 TLNVDFQREHVDAPN
+1014 PLNVDFQREHVDAPN

-1036 NNPDANNVRLW
+1036 NNPDVNNVRLW

-1082 HFSSTLD
+1082 HFSSTPD
-1089 NSWKKF
+1089 NTWRKY
-1095 SLTINVTNYSSDVY
+1095 SLTVNVTNYSADVY
-1109 NFVDFSKFE
+1109 NFVDFSQFE

-1129 ERGNKATDWTPAPED
+1129 EKGNKATDWTPAPED
-1144 VQEQLTNAQNS
+1144 IDNEILVAKQNAANAQN
-1155 ANAANQKLADI
+1155 AANIANQEAIEAKKVLSDI
-1166 ANDNLLTVSEKP
+1166 ANDNVVTSQEKP
-1178 EVIKEWDIIAYEYD
+1178 ALLQRWKKIEAERPKCIAE
-1192 KIIAQAATYNTNSGN
+1192 AGTYNINTDNYNNYYVALANYLTNTGVFVDMFVSTNVDGRELENNFSN
-1207 YTHFFNGLSS
+1207 YFDVRNDLRTSITNAAKSYANGLV
-1217 YLISINWNN
+1217 N
-1226 LAFDSPIDGIEFRR
+1226 
-1240 KFRDYYTERTDLLKR
+1240 
-1255 ISDASKGYVDN
+1255 N

-1280 QLSQPPGVYRI
+1280 QLSQPPNVYRI
-1291 GGYMTSKLL
+1291 GGYMTSMLL

-1309 FKSGNGGRASVGAWI
+1309 FKSGNGGRGSVGAWV
-1324 NGYQHIGVNEID
+1324 NGFQHIGVNEVD

-1349 GRELNIIDFYKVP
+1349 GRQLNVIDFYKVP
-1362 DTDTDRWSSVYW
+1362 ENDLDRWSAVNW

-1388 MPAPEDLEK
+1388 MAAPEDLEK
-1397 KITEAQSSANTAN
+1397 KITEAQNSANTAN
-1410 QKLSDIASDNKLTP
+1410 QKLADIASDNKLSP
-1424 SEKQDTLKEW
+1424 SDKQDTLRIW
-1434 TVIVNESPIIMDQAA
+1434 TEIVNEVPIIKDEAA
-1449 TYGVSSTNYEGH
+1449 TYGVSSANYEGH
-1461 YINLSNYLTNNGLLN
+1461 YVNLSNYLTNNGLLA
-1476 DLNSTSDI
+1476 DLYSTSDI
-1484 DGATFRLYFKNYY
+1484 DGATFRLYFNNYSI
-1497 TAKVDLIRNISTA
+1497 AKVDLRRNISAA

-1522 RNEARLKLLAS
+1522 RNEARLKLLAA

-1538 NCLYRDADFR
+1538 NCLYRDVDFR
-1548 SSLNGLSVYNNSSN
+1548 AGLNGLNVYNNLGN
-1562 GTVELFLWTASAA
+1562 GTVEVFNWAASSV
-1575 NAPTKSPNMAI
+1575 NAPTKSPNIVI
-1586 CRYNGGGAQPY
+1586 CRYNGGGASPH
-1597 LGGFYFGT
+1597 LGGFYFGA
-1605 PTRANAVFVVR
+1605 PTRANAVLVVR

-1626 ITFHSNQAGDN
+1626 ISEHRNATGDG
-1637 YSFDW
+1637 STFDW

-1650 KWEEYIGILRCGAIG
+1650 NWQEYIGILRCGATG

-1673 AILGTNKVIETYI
+1673 AIAGANKVIETYI
-1686 AYASVFDVTDI
+1686 AYASVFDVTDV

-1724 TANKTAGIT
+1724 TSNIT
-1733 NFLSTT
+1733 SQKVSFLSTT
-1739 VDGNVIASGTML
+1739 INNNVVTTGTL
-1751 VGDVTGGNAGITGVT
+1751 EVGDVVGANAGITGVT
-1766 DQGSN
+1766 DRGRQ
-1771 SVRIFAGANYANKN
+1771 SVRVYAGAPYANKN
-1785 KAPLNILDN
+1785 TAPFTLQDD

-1809 LGIVNGKL
+1809 LGIVDGKL

-1826 NLIMEMGSQGIIFS
+1826 NKIMEMGSQGIIFS

-1873 TNTRQIMV
+1873 SNTRQIMV

-1891 HWNIHVPK
+1891 HWNVFVPK

-1914 SYDSNTYVIYEGVY
+1914 SYDSNTYVIYEGIY

-1938 PNGSI
+1938 PNSST

-1953 IVFLSVWKKYGD
+1953 IVFMSVWKKYGD

-1970 AYAYTFQLF
+1970 AYSYTFQLF

>member
-1 MGDLVIN
+1 MGDLVVN

-32 SILSDDYIDI
+32 GILSDDYIDM

-113 PITAELN
+113 PMTAELN

-142 PSNTETKSMQF
+142 PTNTTTKTISFQK
-153 SNENCLAALQRIC
+153 ENCLAALQRVC
-166 QEFKVEFEVEETGGK
+166 QEFNVEFEVEETGGK

-355 DRGQKFPDNTTVFKF
+355 DRGQNFPDSTTVFKF
-370 AAGDEFTLGDIV
+370 ATGDEFTLIDIIM
-382 LPDQYITN
+382 PEQYIIN
-390 AEQRLYDETVKE
+390 AEQKLYDETVKE

-574 IKTSSSTE
+574 IKTSSGAE

-612 GTFIITPDRIV
+612 GTFVITPDRIV

-634 IGNLYTAS
+634 IGNLYTAA

-695 LEQVQE
+695 LNQVQE
-701 KIDAVQVGAV
+701 KIDAVRVGGRNYLLNSSEVKTTNRFTSVRTDYLKNLVGKQVIFSFDIKTNNGGILRDINV
-711 NLIDNSAALPMAP
+711 YGYQQSGITISDSRTFKNSEFEKWERFSLITTIVDLPVPP
-724 NDIGTGNSVF
+724 NYSIGDIGFYDQIGNNNYSIRNVK
-734 IDNENEKF
+734 IEEGNKATDWTPAPEDLNE
-742 LRATPDAGKRISLY
+742 
-756 GAYHILES
+756 
-764 NEQYIRGIYVRHSA
+764 
-778 PTAQDIQIYSH
+778 
-789 NTTTLNDKTTTVQPN
+789 
-804 TWTFIK
+804 
-810 TGVITGIGSESA
+810 
-822 LILQMFMPNIAIDY
+822 
-836 KKTILVKGNRL
+836 
-847 GNDWSPSAN
+847 
-856 DVQNEITVAKQNA
+856 EITIAKQNA

-879 AQNAIDA
+879 AQNANDA

-898 VTPQEKPDVL
+898 VTPQEKPVVL
-908 QEYYA
+908 QEYYD
-913 AANERNTI
+913 AANERQTI
-921 IDQAKVYNVDFGAYN
+921 IDQAKAYNVDYATYN
-936 NAFVGLDSYLVSV
+936 NTFIALDGYLVSV
-949 NMFGDMN
+949 NMFGDMY
-956 SNTAVNGAEFK
+956 SNTSVDGVVFK
-967 QKYLNYYTERSKLY
+967 QSFRTYYSERSKLY
-981 KLISDAAKN
+981 KLISDAAKS
-990 YANGLVNNIKIG
+990 YAATLVDNIKIG
-1002 GRNTYKKSTPID
+1002 GVNLMDYSENPLKQNPD
-1014 TLNVDFQREHVDAPN
+1014 YYHVDGVIADGNFSEGGFFQQNTRDN
-1029 GFYAVGR
+1029 GYSYIDLDYAVNKMQVGKEYT
-1036 NNPDANNVRLW
+1036 
-1047 GVIDGNGEWTVS
+1047 IS
-1059 FEMRGTQSVVVGLS
+1059 FEAWVGQNLR
-1073 VDICDIGLQ
+1073 VGIGWTNMLI
-1082 HFSSTLD
+1082 FSSLEGIPTGD
-1089 NSWKKF
+1089 KEWKR
-1095 SLTINVTNYSSDVY
+1095 
-1109 NFVDFSKFE
+1109 FSKTLKLNTPDYKVLLVMINEISGTANAF
-1118 WAYYLIRNIKI
+1118 RRFKI
-1129 ERGNKATDWTPAPED
+1129 EEGNKATPWTASQAD
-1144 VQEQLTNAQNS
+1144 IDRQLKKAQDD
-1155 ANAANQKLADI
+1155 ANIANQKLA
-1166 ANDNLLTVSEKP
+1166 
-1178 EVIKEWDIIAYEYD
+1178 
-1192 KIIAQAATYNTNSGN
+1192 
-1207 YTHFFNGLSS
+1207 
-1217 YLISINWNN
+1217 
-1226 LAFDSPIDGIEFRR
+1226 
-1240 KFRDYYTERTDLLKR
+1240 
-1255 ISDASKGYVDN
+1255 
-1266 LQVGSR
+1266 
-1272 NLLLESNT
+1272 
-1280 QLSQPPGVYRI
+1280 
-1291 GGYMTSKLL
+1291 
-1300 EVGKTYTLM
+1300 
-1309 FKSGNGGRASVGAWI
+1309 
-1324 NGYQHIGVNEID
+1324 
-1336 GGIKTFTFTVENT
+1336 
-1349 GRELNIIDFYKVP
+1349 
-1362 DTDTDRWSSVYW
+1362 
-1374 AVLVEGNKMGLQSW
+1374 
-1388 MPAPEDLEK
+1388 
-1397 KITEAQSSANTAN
+1397 
-1410 QKLSDIASDNKLTP
+1410 DIASDNKLTP
-1424 SEKQDTLKEW
+1424 EEKPTTMQEWAIIYNERPDT
-1434 TVIVNESPIIMDQAA
+1434 IANAA
-1449 TYGVSSTNYEGH
+1449 IYGVSAVAYDGKVNELAVYLNNIGYSDLSYTSN
-1461 YINLSNYLTNNGLLN
+1461 INGTE
-1476 DLNSTSDI
+1476 
-1484 DGATFRLYFKNYY
+1484 FRQKFVDVY
-1497 TAKVDLIRNISTA
+1497 TAKADLIKRISDTA
-1510 SKNYTNQAAGEL
+1510 KNYTNSTTEAAKLEMAKDA
-1522 RNEARLKLLAS
+1522 RNKALAAS
-1533 QYTNG
+1533 YASG
-1538 NCLYRDADFR
+1538 NCLNRDVDFR
-1548 SSLNGLSVYNNSSN
+1548 NGLNGIQVYNNAGN
-1562 GTVELFLWTASAA
+1562 GTVSLVHWIGGAPASQ
-1575 NAPTKSPNMAI
+1575 APTKSTNVLAVE
-1586 CRYNGGGAQPY
+1586 YNGQGASPY
-1597 LGGFYFGT
+1597 NGGFYFGT
-1605 PTRANAVFVVR
+1605 QTRANAVFVVR
-1616 LIMRLDVGYQ
+1616 IIMKLATGQD
-1626 ITFHSNQAGDN
+1626 ITFHSNAAGDN
-1637 YSFDW
+1637 YKFDW
-1642 VTPVDGTG
+1642 VTPATGTG
-1650 KWEEYIGILRCGAIG
+1650 KWEEYIGILRCGATG
-1665 TFSSSMFF
+1665 AFSSSMFF
-1673 AILGTNKVIETYI
+1673 AFFGASVPLSTYI
-1686 AYASVFDVTDI
+1686 CYASVFDLTDV
-1697 DKYLEDKIK
+1697 DKYLEDRIK

-1714 AKAQADNALA
+1714 AKAQADNALS
-1724 TANKTAGIT
+1724 TANRVSQLTSFM
-1733 NFLSTT
+1733 NTT
-1739 VDGNVIASGTML
+1739 VDGNVVASGTML
-1751 VGDVTGGNAGITGVT
+1751 VGDVNGGNAGMTGVT
-1766 DQGSN
+1766 DRGSD
-1771 SVRIFAGANYANKN
+1771 SVRFFLGTNYANKN
-1785 KAPLNILDN
+1785 KAPLAFIDK
-1794 GLIKMHHP
+1794 GLIQMHHP
-1802 NGNKGFE
+1802 NGVLGFE
-1809 LGIVNGKL
+1809 MGIVNGKL
-1817 VFNVYDDIG
+1817 VFNVYDNAG
-1826 NLIMEMGSQGIIFS
+1826 NKTMEMGSQGIIFS
-1840 NYIPDSWTN
+1840 NYIPDSWDNYSLLNIPAGSTN
-1849 LKLAKFDSANYS
+1849 TDADFENFLRGQLMINTYQNDTYGWCNVDLNTNNNYWRYSAGVSYDSANYKQYEKFY
-1861 PYDATSVTNFAN
+1861 YDTDNS
-1873 TNTRQIMV
+1873 
-1881 NNPGGIEDAQ
+1881 
-1891 HWNIHVPK
+1891 K
-1899 TEASHINYSTYSAGR
+1899 
-1914 SYDSNTYVIYEGVY
+1914 
-1928 FEGTLQKPQK
+1928 QKPGPSTPK
-1938 PNGSI
+1938 
-1943 AKLAD
+1943 KWD
-1948 GWYYN
+1948 GWYAMPAHAQGSDAPVGGMSNWSITILCIRLAGGEQVQTKN
-1953 IVFLSVWKKYGD
+1953 ISMSGSEFIH
-1965 PYQTG
+1965 P
-1970 AYAYTFQLF
+1970 
-1979 RLSAGKV
+1979 
-1986 VETKDY
+1986 
-1992 TINGQV
+1992 